1 MDQAVR
7 EIDPFIY
14 KVPVSP
20 QKFIGRYYEVD
31 QILGSL
37 ASPARTS
44 VAVSGDPRVG
54 KTSLLHYLRTPQARE
69 SWGLSSTWCHFVH
82 LDCHTLVPFR
92 EANFWHIVLRM
103 LDQSLK
109 GHESLYQQLR
119 DLLKQP
125 TPDMYDLSIFFDD
138 VARAGHLVVLLLDEF
153 EAVTELLDPD
163 APEFLYHL
171 RALVNRPDRGL
182 ALVVSTRVPL
192 KHLCIDFRFAG
203 SSFDN
208 VFLAMTLPPFN
219 EGDIDELME
228 QYKIDFS
235 STERADL
242 HRLAGN
248 HPYLVQLTASLM
260 IRARSSQV
268 MKDSTIAQIEV
279 DLERETES
287 YFSDILTCSQDQEQ
301 MLLTWLALSELDRR
315 VSSGLSAL
323 LERYDRELT
332 RLIERGLVYR
342 ISERTILFS
351 PIFCRRVLHKNLV
364 TTGQQALPNWRQYID
379 FLSPYQ
385 KEAFKHLVEQINK
398 RPVVIKK
405 PELLRSK
412 SEEIRTTSAPDSEAK
427 QKLGRYVVGKFI
439 GKANLAD
446 IFRGYDPH
454 LDRPVAIKLLSTTIT
469 QDNDEIRTRFGLE
482 ARTIAVLRH
491 PHILQIYDFD
501 IKRRRPYMVMEFIE
515 GQNLKEYLYDLH
527 AMGQT
532 LPWDEVLRIMARVAD
547 ALDYAHHRNM
557 IHRDVKPANIM
568 LAKDGGVFLSDFGL
582 VRLLDQPGFTQTGR
596 LIGTFEYMAPEQV
609 RGDSRKI
616 DYRADIY
623 ALGCVIYEIIA
634 GRPPFTPTELP
645 RAHLDNQP
653 LPLTR
658 FVPNLPETASHIIL
672 QALAKNPEKR
682 PASASQLVGDL
693 RRVLKSK
700 QNPIRLSG
708 GIFLSDIHA
717 SVIKQLYIESHQ
729 PNITRVHIDQQF
741 QGGLSGSEVILAQ
754 PIDDHGRGLAREV
767 IKIGPAPMLRRE
779 YNRYRQYVKGR
790 LPATAVNLERGPT
803 ELRSLGCLSYGFAGN
818 RPFGAVQ
825 DLEDYY
831 ANHTV
836 QEVIKALT
844 GLMVPLDDRWYGQ
857 SEPLLTSFAE
867 EYGAQLPTHLQLE
880 NASILR
886 PQPFNRSTYQLVDT
900 EAVLS
905 GQNHLEIGKRI
916 VICDLKITEVMSNQI
931 KLTSIGDGPKI
942 WVQAEINL
950 PPSDLQEDDQV
961 NIFGTIKARRDDV
974 LAEAVDQVIET
985 FPFFTRHPDGTLT
998 LTDKKL
1004 NIPDPLAIYPR
1015 FLNKQL
1021 DGRRAIIHGDLH
1033 PGNILIDDAGHTWLI
1048 DFDHVREGHVLFD
1061 FIRLETILRLFV
1073 LGKARQTIR
1082 RRNFNSAP
1090 DLPAK
1095 QWPHP
1100 FTLEEYIDFEVTLLE
1115 QTTSHSA
1122 AVTTNQSELA
1132 KAIELILAI
1141 RRLAHPYLR
1150 VANNWSEYFTG
1161 LFLSNLAQ
1169 LKFYRQMPQ
1178 IAILPLTTAAV
1189 ISEELDKAV

>member
-7 EIDPFIY
+7 EFDPFIY
-14 KVPVSP
+14 KVPVAP

-44 VAVSGDPRVG
+44 VAISGDPRVG
-54 KTSLLHYLRTPQARE
+54 KTSLLHYLRTPEARE
-69 SWGLSSTWCHFVH
+69 SWALSSTWCHFVY
-82 LDCHTLVPFR
+82 LDCHTLMPFQ
-92 EANFWHIVLRM
+92 EANFWRIVLRM
-103 LDQSLK
+103 LSQGLK

-119 DLLKQP
+119 DLLKQT

-138 VARAGHLVVLLLDEF
+138 IARAGHLVVLLLDEF
-153 EAVTELLDPD
+153 EAVTQHLDFD

-182 ALVVSTRVPL
+182 ALIISTRIPL
-192 KHLCIDFRFAG
+192 KHLCVDFRFAG

-208 VFLAMTLPPFN
+208 VFLAMTLTPFS
-219 EGDIDELME
+219 EGEIDELLE
-228 QYKIDFS
+228 QYQIDFS
-235 STERADL
+235 TAERSDL
-242 HRLAGN
+242 YRLAGN

-268 MKDSTIAQIEV
+268 INDSTISQIEV

-287 YFSDILTCSQDQEQ
+287 YFADVLTCSQEQEQ
-301 MLLTWLALSELDRR
+301 MLLTWLALSQLDSR
-315 VSSGLSAL
+315 VSSGLAAL
-323 LERYDRELT
+323 LERYERELA
-332 RLIERGLVYR
+332 RLIERGLVYQ
-342 ISERTILFS
+342 ISENTILFS

-364 TTGQQALPNWRQYID
+364 AMGQQSLPSWRQFID
-379 FLSPYQ
+379 FLSPHQ
-385 KEAFKHLVEQINK
+385 KEVFRYIVEQINK
-398 RPVVIKK
+398 RPVIIKK
-405 PELLRSK
+405 PELLKSK
-412 SEEIRTTSAPDSEAK
+412 SDQFKVITLTNAADK

-439 GKANLAD
+439 GKANFAD

-454 LDRPVAIKLLSTTIT
+454 LDRPVAIKMLSTTLA
-469 QDNDEIRTRFGLE
+469 QDSDEIRTRFGLE

-501 IKRRRPYMVMEFIE
+501 IERSRPYMVMEFIE

-568 LAKDGGVFLSDFGL
+568 LGRDGGVYLSDFGL
-582 VRLLDQPGFTQTGR
+582 VRLLDQPGLTQTGR
-596 LIGTFEYMAPEQV
+596 LIGTLEYMAPEQV

-616 DYRADIY
+616 DHRADIY
-623 ALGCVIYEIIA
+623 ALGCMIYEIMA

-653 LPLTR
+653 LPLTQ
-658 FVPNLPETASHIIL
+658 FVPDLPETASHIIL
-672 QALAKNPEKR
+672 QALAKDPQKR
-682 PASASQLVGDL
+682 PVSASQLVRDL

-700 QNPIRLSG
+700 QNTIRLSG

-741 QGGLSGSEVILAQ
+741 QGGLSGTEVILAQ

-779 YNRYRQYVKGR
+779 FNRYRQYVKGR

-803 ELRSLGCLSYGFAGN
+803 ELRALGCLSYGFAGD
-818 RPFGAVQ
+818 RPFGTVQ

-831 ANHTV
+831 TNHTV
-836 QEVIKALT
+836 QEVIEALT
-844 GLMVPLDDRWYGQ
+844 SLMDPLDKRWYGQ

-867 EYGAQLPTHLQLE
+867 EYEAQLPTHLQLE
-880 NASILR
+880 KASIL
-886 PQPFNRSTYQLVDT
+886 PSQWFDRSTHQLIDT

-905 GQNHLEIGKRI
+905 RPNN
-916 VICDLKITEVMSNQI
+916 LKIGQQVAICNLKVTEVVSNQI
-931 KLTSIGDGPKI
+931 KLSSIGDGPKI
-942 WVQAEINL
+942 WVRAETNVPQL
-950 PPSDLQEDDQV
+950 DLQENDQI
-961 NIFGTIKARRDDV
+961 NILGTIKARRDDV
-974 LAEAVDQVIET
+974 LAEIGNQVSET

-998 LTDKKL
+998 LADKKL
-1004 NIPDPLAIYPR
+1004 HIPDPLTIYLH
-1015 FLNKQL
+1015 FLKKQL

-1033 PGNILIDDAGHTWLI
+1033 PGNILIDDAGRAWLI

-1061 FIRLETILRLFV
+1061 FIRLETVLRLFV
-1073 LGKARQTIR
+1073 LGKARQIMQTKH
-1082 RRNFNSAP
+1082 NPAQA
-1090 DLPAK
+1090 LPLK

-1100 FTLEEYIDFEVTLLE
+1100 FTLAEYIDFEVTLLE
-1115 QTTSHSA
+1115 QTINRSA
-1122 AVTTNQSELA
+1122 VVITNQPELA
-1132 KAIELILAI
+1132 KATELILAI
-1141 RRLAHPYLR
+1141 RRLAQPYLR
-1150 VANNWSEYFTG
+1150 AANNWSEYLVG

-1189 ISEELDKAV
+1189 IAEKLDKGV